1 MNGATCHF
9 CKKSFR
15 NRQAVRAHLKG
26 CPSYRQL
33 PKASLPSGGSKS
45 RILGLRDPYPSARPT
60 VAPGPAPDPPRP
72 YAPRISAIPG
82 HKPAPTDRARPI
94 IQHLKNQVIES
105 WRSFS
110 HSIPAETKAQ
120 ALVAIEQELSRLPVD
135 QLPRSELV
143 TIAEGIRDRLYQPVI
158 QRQEQAREA
167 EERKRNQ
174 ARQRTTL
181 IAAGAAHANR
191 ILRQQQD
198 LDGWTR
204 LDLEQQVKRAL
215 EREVN
220 GSETEAEVRAQVDA
234 LLALQLEPI
243 KSKRREQARKELIEY
258 GIACAQRELAQE
270 DDLDARERSC
280 IERDVKEALEEE
292 IVGDESESDVEEL
305 VNEILDEL
313 FGETEEEE
321 DGETEEDEE
330 D

>member
-33 PKASLPSGGSKS
+33 PKASLPIAGSKPGV
-45 RILGLRDPYPSARPT
+45 LGSGDPYPSARPT
-60 VAPGPAPDPPRP
+60 VAPRLAPDPPRLH
-72 YAPRISAIPG
+72 APRISASPG
-82 HKPAPTDRARPI
+82 HKPVPTDRARPI
-94 IQHLKNQVIES
+94 IQQVKNQVIES
-105 WRSFS
+105 WWSFG

-143 TIAEGIRDRLYQPVI
+143 TIAEGIRNRLYQPVI

-174 ARQRTTL
+174 ARQRTIL

-198 LDGWTR
+198 LDGSTR

-220 GSETEAEVRAQVDA
+220 GSETEAEVQAQVAD

-258 GIACAQRELAQE
+258 GIACARRELARE

-280 IERDVKEALEEE
+280 IERDVKEALAGCRK
-292 IVGDESESDVEEL
+292 IG
-305 VNEILDEL
+305 
-313 FGETEEEE
+313 
-321 DGETEEDEE
+321 
-330 D
+330 

>member
-33 PKASLPSGGSKS
+33 PKASLPNGGSKP
-45 RILGLRDPYPSARPT
+45 RGLGLRDPYPRARPT
-60 VAPGPAPDPPRP
+60 VGPGPAVDPPRP
-72 YAPRISAIPG
+72 HAPRTSASPS
-82 HKPAPTDRARPI
+82 HKPTPTNLARPI
-94 IQHLKNQVIES
+94 IQQVKYQVIEC

-120 ALVAIEQELSRLPVD
+120 ALVTIEQELSRLPLD

-158 QRQEQAREA
+158 QRQEKAREA

-174 ARQRTTL
+174 ARQRTIL

-191 ILRQQQD
+191 ILRQQLD

-204 LDLEQQVKRAL
+204 LDLEQQVKRVL

-220 GSETEAEVRAQVDA
+220 GTETEAEVQAQVDD
-234 LLALQLEPI
+234 LLALKLEPT
-243 KSKRREQARKELIEY
+243 KSKRREQARQELIKH
-258 GIACAQRELAQE
+258 GIACAQRELARE

-292 IVGDESESDVEEL
+292 IVGDESESDVEGL
-305 VNEILDEL
+305 VNDILDEL
-313 FGETEEEE
+313 FGETEEEN
-321 DGETEEDEE
+321 GEAEEDEE

>member
-1 MNGATCHF
+1 V
-9 CKKSFR
+9 K
-15 NRQAVRAHLKG
+15 
-26 CPSYRQL
+26 Y
-33 PKASLPSGGSKS
+33 
-45 RILGLRDPYPSARPT
+45 
-60 VAPGPAPDPPRP
+60 
-72 YAPRISAIPG
+72 
-82 HKPAPTDRARPI
+82 
-94 IQHLKNQVIES
+94 QVIEC

-143 TIAEGIRDRLYQPVI
+143 TIAEGIRDRLYGPAI

-167 EERKRNQ
+167 EERKRDQ
-174 ARQRTTL
+174 ARQRTIL
-181 IAAGAAHANR
+181 IAAGVAHANR
-191 ILRQQQD
+191 VLRQQQD
-198 LDGWTR
+198 LDGRTR
-204 LDLEQQVKRAL
+204 LDLEQQVKRVL

-220 GSETEAEVRAQVDA
+220 GRETEAEVQAQVDD
-234 LLALQLEPI
+234 LVALQLEPI
-243 KSKRREQARKELIEY
+243 KSKRRQQARQELIEH
-258 GIACAQRELAQE
+258 GIGCAKRELARE

-292 IVGDESESDVEEL
+292 IVGDESESDVEGR

-321 DGETEEDEE
+321 EGETEEDEE

>member
-1 MNGATCHF
+1 MKGATCHF

-33 PKASLPSGGSKS
+33 PKASLPSEGSKPEV
-45 RILGLRDPYPSARPT
+45 LGLRDPYPSARPT
-60 VAPGPAPDPPRP
+60 VAPRSAPDPARP
-72 YAPRISAIPG
+72 YAPRTSASPG
-82 HKPAPTDRARPI
+82 HKPAPTDRARSI
-94 IQHLKNQVIES
+94 IQQVKNQVIES
-105 WRSFS
+105 WWSFS

-120 ALVAIEQELSRLPVD
+120 ALVAIEQELSGLPVD
-135 QLPRSELV
+135 QLPRSELL
-143 TIAEGIRDRLYQPVI
+143 TIAEGIRNRLYEPAI
-158 QRQEQAREA
+158 QRQQQAREA

-174 ARQRTTL
+174 ARQRTIL
-181 IAAGAAHANR
+181 IAVGAAHVKR

-220 GSETEAEVRAQVDA
+220 GSETEAQVQAQVAD

-243 KSKRREQARKELIEY
+243 KSKRREQARQQLIEH
-258 GIACAQRELAQE
+258 GVACAQRELARE

-280 IERDVKEALEEE
+280 IEGDVKESLEEE
-292 IVGDESESDVEEL
+292 IVGDESESDVEGL

-313 FGETEEEE
+313 FGEAEEE
-321 DGETEEDEE
+321 DEKD
-330 D
+330 